1 MESTPKEIECYVE
14 AESIRQKRRD
24 IELWHMGMYN
34 LSAFGVALSKALAGK
49 KSHAK
54 YMETPIYEKL
64 EIEKPQ
70 EELTEEEI
78 KNARSNL
85 LLSLQIMQTNF
96 EINHSGENE

>member
-54 YMETPIYEKL
+54 YMEMPIYEKL